1 LVGKLIKYF
10 KIGRN
15 LAIATKKRRDG
26 AWRGG
31 VDTLDVKSIHIRDS
45 IDRTIIFET

>member
-1 LVGKLIKYF
+1 LENLSSISKLDEI
-10 KIGRN
+10 
-15 LAIATKKRRDG
+15 LLLLLKKRDG